1 MRLIIL
7 KATINYNS
15 VRGLIMII
23 LVPGGARLYEHCKV
37 PTWLPWCL
45 VVYGYMKMVIYLQL
59 YFALLLLP
67 YHVCLST
74 ISIIRKGFL
83 TPSSYWNYS
92 TKYDKTPI
100 PNRNHGS
107 RLGVMSN
114 CCNYSTT
121 NPPNS
126 PDRNHGSRLDV
137 VADGDVG
144 ATPQYMYRHKT
155 ES

>member
-1 MRLIIL
+1 M
-7 KATINYNS
+7 
-15 VRGLIMII
+15 
-23 LVPGGARLYEHCKV
+23 
-37 PTWLPWCL
+37 
-45 VVYGYMKMVIYLQL
+45 
-59 YFALLLLP
+59 LP

-83 TPSSYWNYS
+83 APSSYWNYS
-92 TKYDKTPI
+92 TKYGKTPI

-126 PDRNHGSRLDV
+126 PDRNHGSRLEMMS
-137 VADGDVG
+137 DGKRW
-144 ATPQYMYRHKT
+144 RHSAVRVPTQT
-155 ES
+155 ESQGRRLIVTYIPYVNIPVRTCTVTTFPDYERRSRRRIACCSSGSDIRSLCPSHLL